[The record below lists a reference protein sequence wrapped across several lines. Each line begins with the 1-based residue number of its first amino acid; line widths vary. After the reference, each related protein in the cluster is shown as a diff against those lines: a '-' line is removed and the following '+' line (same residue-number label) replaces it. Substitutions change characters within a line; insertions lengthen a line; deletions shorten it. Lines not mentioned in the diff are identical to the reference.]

1 MTIYDQIKTTPEK
14 YQNDKAN
21 AYDLSEKDMYDIAI
35 LLIRLNSPVDINLI
49 AKYQLVNNDFQKK
62 EATQLCEELTLYRLH
77 TSRAEN
83 IKAYY
88 IFNNNE
94 MEDMIARYPR
104 TEEELLAVKGFG
116 KAKLEKYGA
125 AILSIFN
132 R

>member
-1 MTIYDQIKTTPEK
+1 LTIYDQIKTTPEK

>member
-1 MTIYDQIKTTPEK
+1 
-14 YQNDKAN
+14 
-21 AYDLSEKDMYDIAI
+21 MYDIAI